1 MIKSRTSVLLF
12 FNCDFSPT
20 LQNKNMPDF
29 DIRPATEHD
38 LETILEIY
46 NQEVLHGTATW
57 NRTAFDLNYFKIW
70 FKQLKN
76 QNFPVFVVEDRRDQR
91 VAGYACYDQFRSIQ
105 DFQHTVEHS
114 VFLNP
119 DYAGQGLGSILLKYL
134 IEEAQAQQLHIM
146 VAAIDSENISSIRLH
161 EKLGFV
167 QSAYMPQVGQKFGQ
181 WRDLVLLQLNLEQAE
196 VTAL

>member
-1 MIKSRTSVLLF
+1 
-12 FNCDFSPT
+12 
-20 LQNKNMPDF
+20 MPDF

-91 VAGYACYDQFRSIQ
+91 VVGYACYDQFRSIQ
-105 DFQHTVEHS
+105 GFQHTVEHS

-119 DYAGQGLGSILLKYL
+119 DYAGQGLGSSLLKHL

-146 VAAIDSENISSIRLH
+146 VAAIDSENTSSIRLH

-167 QSAYMPQVGQKFGQ
+167 QSAYMQQVGQKFGQ

>member
-46 NQEVLHGTATW
+46 NQEVLYGTATW

-76 QNFPVFVVEDRRDQR
+76 QNFPVFVVEDTQNQV

-105 DFQHTVEHS
+105 GFQQTVEHS
-114 VFLNP
+114 IFLNP
-119 DYAGQGLGSILLKYL
+119 DYAGQGLGSSLLKHL

-167 QSAYMPQVGQKFGQ
+167 QSAYMQQVGQKFGQ
-181 WRDLVLLQLNLEQAE
+181 WRIWCYYN
-196 VTAL
+196 

>member
-1 MIKSRTSVLLF
+1 MHHF
-12 FNCDFSPT
+12 
-20 LQNKNMPDF
+20 Q
-29 DIRPATEHD
+29 IRHATEHD

-91 VAGYACYDQFRSIQ
+91 VVGYACYDQFRSIQ
-105 DFQHTVEHS
+105 GFQHTVEHS

-119 DYAGQGLGSILLKYL
+119 DYAGQGLGSILLKHL